1 MDRKRYTLIAKFIA
15 KMIPLWIMIGL
26 LAQPGLSQNNQEMVR
41 GIVTDASNGE
51 IMPGVNI
58 VVKGTTIGTSTDGEG
73 RYELDVPSLNDT
85 LVVSFV
91 GFTRREIP
99 INGRTNIDIALE
111 PETYTG
117 EEIFVTGYS
126 TQRQADITGAVSGVK
141 VDDMNKTT
149 SASFLEKMKGRISGV
164 QVESNGSPG
173 SRNTVRIRGV
183 SSFQNNDP
191 LYIIDGTP
199 IQGSYN
205 NFLNPQDIESMQVLK
220 DASAASIYGSRASN
234 GVVIITTK
242 KGRPGAPKVS
252 LDASW
257 GVATP
262 VKGYDDFLI
271 QDPFAYHE
279 IIKRSHDNAGLTTP
293 RNIYG
298 DPNNP
303 TIPDYIW
310 PNDGETQTFI
320 DNQGVIHYGDET
332 TTEDAYSFPNNLIMP
347 ASRGNNWWDELFDPA
362 LSQNYNLNISG
373 GTEGAT
379 YNVSFNYYD
388 QEGTM
393 KYNFYKRGSIRVNT
407 QFETGIFTFGEN
419 ASFTIDQTTGGMQSG
434 EMGENTPV
442 GQLIKMQPIIPV
454 YDIADYFA
462 GAKANTLG
470 NGSNPIAQVWKN
482 RNDVAESNQFV
493 GNAFA
498 TAALYEGLEFKTSFG
513 FNLGRSR
520 NENFSLPTPENSE
533 PNTVT
538 SLGENF
544 GLFTNWT
551 WSNTLTYVNTFGRN
565 HNINV
570 LAGTEA
576 NRSDNRSINGFMA
589 GFLTNDTNAR
599 FIQDALGDPGTKN
612 VNSFGGFSTLLSY
625 FGKVDY
631 NYDERYYLSGTLR
644 RDGSSRLGST
654 NRWGTFPAVSI
665 GWRISQEAF
674 MDDIDVLDDLKIR
687 AAYGVTGNQQIPAG
701 RTVDQFGG
709 GTGSTFYDITG
720 SNSSIVQGFRKTDI
734 GNDDLKWE
742 ENISYNV
749 GIDAEFLGGRLN
761 FVFDIYQR
769 EVDDL
774 LFNPAIPATQG
785 NAAAP
790 FVNVGKMRNE
800 GIDVSVGYR
809 GTINSDIS
817 WNVDVNGSTY
827 KNEIVRI
834 DGQQDFFFGQGGGR
848 GGNLNINRLGQPIG
862 AFYGF
867 VTDGIFQN
875 WDEVDAHVSQDG
887 ATPGR
892 FRFKDVNDDGQITA
906 ADKDIIGSYHPDFTG
921 GLNLGLQ
928 WKNFDFSTFLF
939 ASIGNDIFDLTK
951 EFTVF
956 RLFNTNVRQDRLTE
970 SAILNTDTGGA
981 FDENGDR
988 IPDAEVT
995 NPGARYPILDQNDQ
1009 FSNAYSDFYV
1019 EDASYLRMQ
1028 NLEVGYNVPLDKLP
1042 GLSRLRLYL
1051 QAQNLF
1057 TITGYRNIDP
1067 NLPAQPAGGAVDASD
1082 QERGIDQ
1089 GTYPNSRIFSFGIN
1103 ASF

>member
-1 MDRKRYTLIAKFIA
+1 MKKHKYRRIATILG
-15 KMIPLWIMIGL
+15 KMIPIYMMVGL
-26 LAQPGLSQNNQEMVR
+26 LVAPVSAQAQETITGV
-41 GIVTDASNGE
+41 VTDASNSE
-51 IMPGVNI
+51 TMPGVNI
-58 VVKGTTIGTSTDGEG
+58 VVKGTAIGTSTDGMGEF
-73 RYELDVPSLNDT
+73 ELDVPSLNDT

-91 GFTRREIP
+91 GFTRQEVP
-99 INGRTNIDIALE
+99 INGRTNLNIALE
-111 PETYTG
+111 PETFTG

-126 TQRQADITGAVSGVK
+126 SQRQSDITGAVSGVE
-141 VDDMNKTT
+141 VDDMNKVT

-173 SRNTVRIRGV
+173 SRSTVRIRGV

-199 IQGSYN
+199 VEGNYN

-220 DASAASIYGSRASN
+220 DASAASIYGARASN

-242 KGRPGAPKVS
+242 KGRPGAPQVS

-271 QDPFAYHE
+271 QDPFDYHE
-279 IIKRSHDNAGLTTP
+279 VIKRSHDNAGLSTP
-293 RNIYG
+293 TNIYG

-303 TIPDYIW
+303 TLPNYIW
-310 PNDGETQTFI
+310 PNDGENQTMDLQSQFGI
-320 DNQGVIHYGDET
+320 
-332 TTEDAYSFPNNLIMP
+332 TEEDFEVCNCDNLIMP
-347 ASRGNNWWDELFDPA
+347 ASSGTNFWDELFDPA
-362 LSQNYNLNISG
+362 LTQNYNLNISG
-373 GTEGAT
+373 GNEGAT

-393 KYNFYKRGSIRVNT
+393 RYNYYKKGSIRVNT
-407 QFETGIFTFGEN
+407 QFESGIFTFGEN

-434 EMGENTPV
+434 DMGEDTPV

-454 YDIADYFA
+454 HAINGQYFG

-482 RNDVAESNQFV
+482 RYDVNESNQFV

-498 TAALYEGLEFKTSFG
+498 TAALYEGLEFKSSFG

-533 PNTVT
+533 PNSVT
-538 SLGENF
+538 SLGEGF
-544 GLFTNWT
+544 GTYTNWT
-551 WSNTLTYVNTFGRN
+551 WSNTLTYLTTVGQN
-565 HNINV
+565 HNFNV

-576 NRSDNRSINGFMA
+576 NRNNDRFINGSMA
-589 GFLTNDTNAR
+589 GFITDDTNAR
-599 FIQDALGDPGTKN
+599 YIQDALGDPGTKN
-612 VNSFGGFSTLLSY
+612 VSSFGGFNTLLSF

-631 NYDERYYLSGTLR
+631 NYAQKYYLSATIR

-654 NRWGTFPAVSI
+654 SQWGTFPAFSV
-665 GWRISQEAF
+665 GWRISEESF
-674 MDDIDVLDDLKIR
+674 MQGLGVLTDLKIR
-687 AAYGVTGNQQIPAG
+687 GAYGVTGNQQIPAG
-701 RTVDQFGG
+701 RTVDQYGG

-720 SNSSIVQGFRKTDI
+720 SNSSIVQGFRKTSI

-742 ENISYNV
+742 ENVSYNL
-749 GIDAEFLGGRLN
+749 GIDAEFLDGRMN
-761 FVFDIYQR
+761 FVLDVYQR

-774 LFNPAIPATQG
+774 LFNPSIPATQG
-785 NAAAP
+785 NADAP
-790 FVNVGKMRNE
+790 WRNVGKMRNT

-809 GTINSDIS
+809 GSIGSDIT
-817 WNVDVNGSTY
+817 WNVDVNGSHY

-834 DGQQDFFFGQGGGR
+834 AGDQDFFFGPGTGR
-848 GGNLNINRLGQPIG
+848 QTVLNINQLGHSIG
-862 AFYGF
+862 SFYGYK
-867 VTDGIFQN
+867 TDGIFQN
-875 WDEVDAHVSQDG
+875 QAEVDAHVNQDG
-887 ATPGR
+887 AAPGR
-892 FRFKDVNDDGQITA
+892 FRFEDVNGDGQITA
-906 ADKDIIGSYHPDFTG
+906 ADRTIIGSYHPDFTG

-928 WKNFDFSTFLF
+928 WKNWDFNTFLF
-939 ASIGNDIFDLTK
+939 ASIGNDIFDVTK

-956 RLFNTNVRQDRLTE
+956 RLFNTNVRKDLLTE
-970 SAILNTDTGGA
+970 SAIV
-981 FDENGDR
+981 ENG
-988 IPDAEVT
+988 EVQ
-995 NPGARYPILDQNDQ
+995 NPGARYPQLDQNDQ

-1028 NLEVGYNVPLDKLP
+1028 NIEVGYNVPITVLP
-1042 GLSRLRLYL
+1042 GLSRMRVYV

-1067 NLPAQPAGGAVDASD
+1067 NLPAQPTGNGVDASD
-1082 QERGIDQ
+1082 QLRGVDQ
-1089 GTYPNSRIFSFGIN
+1089 GTYPNNRIFSFGIN